1 MLVVLPWLQSG
12 LLIQGSFLIQGNRR
26 TIPHIDAIGH
36 LSLSGKCSID
46 NGMVVIFQV
55 GSEPWPH
62 VDFIERPWTIEP
74 SVAEYDD

>member
-1 MLVVLPWLQSG
+1 MLVVLPWLQCG
-12 LLIQGSFLIQGNRR
+12 FLIQGNGR
-26 TIPHIDAIGH
+26 TIPHRTVPHIDAIGH
-36 LSLSGKCSID
+36 FSLSGKCSID